1 MFISKVKYS
10 KVMGVAF
17 CNRGLLYFATGAVVF
32 CDRPHAQRIG
42 RACLRAVFSGADAA
56 LNQSGF
62 FERIEVAN
70 HRRFV
75 HLTFLRQRLQAGKA
89 RSAAFVVVIRQP
101 IKHDLSGWFQ
111 PLLLHC
117 QRRHVMAHGFSFRVV
132 ETPPAVLCCV
142 QRIRF
147 MRLPI
152 PAVPPPL
159 RLLGWVERLPVLP
172 TPLLYS
178 ARPFRPSPIFAAS
191 LIRYQPSRKITSP
204 SSSI

>member
-89 RSAAFVVVIRQP
+89 RSAAFVVVICQP

-142 QRIRF
+142 SASASCACRYQRS
-147 MRLPI
+147 LPRCGSWGGLS
-152 PAVPPPL
+152 ACQCSPP
-159 RLLGWVERLPVLP
+159 RYF
-172 TPLLYS
+172 TPLD
-178 ARPFRPSPIFAAS
+178 PFGQA
-191 LIRYQPSRKITSP
+191 P
-204 SSSI
+204 SSRPR